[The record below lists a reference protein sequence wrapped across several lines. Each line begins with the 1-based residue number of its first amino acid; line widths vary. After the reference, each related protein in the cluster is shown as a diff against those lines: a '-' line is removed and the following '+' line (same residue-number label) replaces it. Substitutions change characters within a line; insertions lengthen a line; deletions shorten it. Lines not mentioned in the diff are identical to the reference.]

1 MSGRLALYVL
11 ALKASCY
18 DLNSLTFTLNQKS
31 ETLLTHLKRQM
42 EQEKEHIA
50 CECSV
55 CRSRRTPEHLTHL
68 NTCLLFW
75 IEASAK

>member
-50 CECSV
+50 CECSALDLEEHPPV
-55 CRSRRTPEHLTHL
+55 CCSGIKASR
-68 NTCLLFW
+68 
-75 IEASAK
+75 